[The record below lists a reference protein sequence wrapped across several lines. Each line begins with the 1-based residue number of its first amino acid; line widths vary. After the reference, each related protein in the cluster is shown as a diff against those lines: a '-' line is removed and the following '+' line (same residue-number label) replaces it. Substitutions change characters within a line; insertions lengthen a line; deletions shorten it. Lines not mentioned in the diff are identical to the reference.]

1 MEIKVKVHYPWAD
14 EPDWCKVQ
22 IPENISKSEI
32 DKIAY
37 EFVLDLLFDQGLSWD
52 YEIIN

>member
-1 MEIKVKVHYPWAD
+1 MEIKVKVHYPWTD

-22 IPENISKSEI
+22 IPENISKNEI

-37 EFVLDLLFDQGLSWD
+37 EFVLDLLFDQGISWD